1 MEVQL
6 LSRAPVVTCSEL
18 TAPPPLAGTRHTTEK
33 YSLLF
38 SFCAR
43 PILLSPNEKSIF
55 LWCLVLTSKAA
66 GLASVSIRSGAAE
79 FPPPPPSAA
88 PSLGRTGFLEAA
100 RFFSLPLPPCAEK
113 VKELPCFSI

>member
-55 LWCLVLTSKAA
+55 LWCFVLTSKAA
-66 GLASVSIRSGAAE
+66 RLASVSIRSGAAE
-79 FPPPPPSAA
+79 FPPHPPSAVF
-88 PSLGRTGFLEAA
+88 LRGRTEFLAA
-100 RFFSLPLPPCAEK
+100 VFF
-113 VKELPCFSI
+113 IY